1 MSNIESNL
9 EMPNIND
16 ILEEKVQIN
25 SIFHFSFFQNFLE
38 EFIKRQNIMY
48 NKLNSLE
55 LKFNS
60 QSLDIGGDTES
71 SNKMETIKEFKEGIN
86 QNETEKNNTDDVNEN
101 GDIAQKVKKL
111 NKKVKILEISIREMA
126 QKSIIINKDYTENN
140 ENVEN
145 VENNEITS
153 DFNNNADSDE
163 KINQLHTNLKNLEK
177 KLKEKER
184 VIKNQENKMNQLIK
198 KIELIELNT
207 TENKKTIK
215 EINTELFNLQRL
227 KLEDLVNEFYKFKNQ
242 NDKENKDLKNLIDEK
257 ITEFKN
263 NLLGNNNQDSNNQE
277 DKKTPSTLSEIQMR
291 EMGNELKNYV
301 SKNISETNK
310 TLKNMI
316 EDLNIEKI
324 NQDIK
329 DIQNELKEK
338 LTQKNLTALN
348 IRLEDIES
356 KIIDF
361 NSQMIEF
368 KHSFDHLNEHSGK
381 VDKNIEFLS
390 MNLNRIAQNEPPLR
404 KDNSNENI
412 KKNNQ
417 VNQDFIKKEVYE
429 EDMTKI
435 LKKLEK
441 IFVFQQ
447 DSLTKLDNYEKKL
460 KFFATDK
467 DIKNIEHYTLN
478 MVQEFKVNAVKK
490 FMDKKEGNKSMK
502 LLGLQIKN
510 INEFLNINNASKSNI
525 SSDRILVNNIQN
537 NNFCP
542 SCESKISNQGIGY
555 NREYISSRSQDKNES
570 QNYRMGQG
578 FSHLLKLINCD
589 LMRSAEK
596 INNDINIKI
605 DDNAKSN
612 NEIINGSALENKSL
626 PRLNS
631 QKSFCLLNAE
641 VKSSELDSSNIN
653 NISGL
658 YYESNLKNLKQNT
671 IDKLMTKKPDI
682 KNKIF
687 RNIQK
692 NLSWREGKNQS
703 VVTKLKK

>member
-71 SNKMETIKEFKEGIN
+71 SNKMESIKEFKEGIN

-101 GDIAQKVKKL
+101 GYIAQKVKKL

-126 QKSIIINKDYTENN
+126 QKSIIINNDYTENN
-140 ENVEN
+140 EN

-435 LKKLEK
+435 LKKIEK

-447 DSLTKLDNYEKKL
+447 DSLTKLE
-460 KFFATDK
+460 
-467 DIKNIEHYTLN
+467 
-478 MVQEFKVNAVKK
+478 
-490 FMDKKEGNKSMK
+490 
-502 LLGLQIKN
+502 
-510 INEFLNINNASKSNI
+510 
-525 SSDRILVNNIQN
+525 
-537 NNFCP
+537 
-542 SCESKISNQGIGY
+542 
-555 NREYISSRSQDKNES
+555 
-570 QNYRMGQG
+570 
-578 FSHLLKLINCD
+578 
-589 LMRSAEK
+589 
-596 INNDINIKI
+596 IKI
-605 DDNAKSN
+605 
-612 NEIINGSALENKSL
+612 
-626 PRLNS
+626 
-631 QKSFCLLNAE
+631 
-641 VKSSELDSSNIN
+641 
-653 NISGL
+653 
-658 YYESNLKNLKQNT
+658 
-671 IDKLMTKKPDI
+671 
-682 KNKIF
+682 
-687 RNIQK
+687 
-692 NLSWREGKNQS
+692 
-703 VVTKLKK
+703 

>member
-71 SNKMETIKEFKEGIN
+71 SNKMESIKEFKEGIN

-126 QKSIIINKDYTENN
+126 QKSIIINNDYTENN
-140 ENVEN
+140 EN

-257 ITEFKN
+257 IIEFKN

-277 DKKTPSTLSEIQMR
+277 DKKTISTLSEIQMR

-435 LKKLEK
+435 LKKIEK

-596 INNDINIKI
+596 INNDLNIKI

-612 NEIINGSALENKSL
+612 NEILNGSALENKSL

-653 NISGL
+653 NISGH

-671 IDKLMTKKPDI
+671 IDKLIAKKPDI

-687 RNIQK
+687 RNIQN

>member
-71 SNKMETIKEFKEGIN
+71 SNKMESIKEFKEGIN

-126 QKSIIINKDYTENN
+126 QKSIIINNDYTENN
-140 ENVEN
+140 EN

-257 ITEFKN
+257 IIEFKN

-417 VNQDFIKKEVYE
+417 VYQDFIKKEVYE

-435 LKKLEK
+435 LKKIEK

-596 INNDINIKI
+596 INNDLNIKI

-653 NISGL
+653 NISGH

>member
-71 SNKMETIKEFKEGIN
+71 SNKMESIKEFKEGIN

-126 QKSIIINKDYTENN
+126 QKSIIINNDYTENN
-140 ENVEN
+140 EN

-242 NDKENKDLKNLIDEK
+242 NDKENKDLKNFIDEK
-257 ITEFKN
+257 IIEFKN
-263 NLLGNNNQDSNNQE
+263 NLLGNNNEDSNNQE

-404 KDNSNENI
+404 KDNNNNENI

-596 INNDINIKI
+596 INNDLNIKI

-653 NISGL
+653 NISGH

-671 IDKLMTKKPDI
+671 IDKLMAKKPDI

>member
-71 SNKMETIKEFKEGIN
+71 SNKMESIKEFKEGIN

-126 QKSIIINKDYTENN
+126 QKSIIINNDYTENN
-140 ENVEN
+140 ENI
-145 VENNEITS
+145 ENNEITS

-596 INNDINIKI
+596 INNDLNIKI

-653 NISGL
+653 NISGH

>member
-71 SNKMETIKEFKEGIN
+71 SNKMESIKEFKEGIN

-126 QKSIIINKDYTENN
+126 QKSIIINNDYTENN
-140 ENVEN
+140 EN

-227 KLEDLVNEFYKFKNQ
+227 KLEDLVNEFFKFKNQ

-596 INNDINIKI
+596 INNDLNIKI

-653 NISGL
+653 NISGH

>member
-71 SNKMETIKEFKEGIN
+71 SNKMESIKEFKEGIN

-126 QKSIIINKDYTENN
+126 QKSIIINNDYTENN
-140 ENVEN
+140 EN
-145 VENNEITS
+145 
-153 DFNNNADSDE
+153 
-163 KINQLHTNLKNLEK
+163 LHTNLKNLEK

-435 LKKLEK
+435 LKKIEK

-596 INNDINIKI
+596 INNDLNIKI

-612 NEIINGSALENKSL
+612 NEILNGSALENKSL

>member
-71 SNKMETIKEFKEGIN
+71 SNKMESIKEFKEGIN

-126 QKSIIINKDYTENN
+126 QKSIIINNDYTENN
-140 ENVEN
+140 EN

-198 KIELIELNT
+198 KIELIELNN

-316 EDLNIEKI
+316 EDLNLEKI

-596 INNDINIKI
+596 INNDLNIKI
-605 DDNAKSN
+605 DDNAKTN

-653 NISGL
+653 NISGH

-671 IDKLMTKKPDI
+671 IDKLMAKKPDI

>member
-1 MSNIESNL
+1 
-9 EMPNIND
+9 
-16 ILEEKVQIN
+16 
-25 SIFHFSFFQNFLE
+25 
-38 EFIKRQNIMY
+38 MY

-71 SNKMETIKEFKEGIN
+71 SNKMESIEEFKEGIN

-126 QKSIIINKDYTENN
+126 QKSIIINNDYTENN
-140 ENVEN
+140 ENI
-145 VENNEITS
+145 ENNEITS
-153 DFNNNADSDE
+153 DFNNNADLDE

-417 VNQDFIKKEVYE
+417 VYQDFIKKEVYE

-435 LKKLEK
+435 LKKIEK

-596 INNDINIKI
+596 INNDLNIKI

-612 NEIINGSALENKSL
+612 NEILNGSALENKSL

-653 NISGL
+653 NISGH

-671 IDKLMTKKPDI
+671 IDKLMAKKPDI

>member
-60 QSLDIGGDTES
+60 WSLDIGGDTES
-71 SNKMETIKEFKEGIN
+71 SNKMESIKEFKEGIN

-126 QKSIIINKDYTENN
+126 QKSIIINNDYTENN
-140 ENVEN
+140 ENI
-145 VENNEITS
+145 ENNEITS

-490 FMDKKEGNKSMK
+490 FMDKKEGNKSIK

-596 INNDINIKI
+596 INNDLNIKI

-653 NISGL
+653 NISGH

>member
-71 SNKMETIKEFKEGIN
+71 SNKMESIKEFKEGIN

-126 QKSIIINKDYTENN
+126 QKSIIINNDYTENN
-140 ENVEN
+140 EN

-404 KDNSNENI
+404 KDNNNENI

-435 LKKLEK
+435 LKKIEK

-596 INNDINIKI
+596 INNDLNIKI

-626 PRLNS
+626 PKLNS

-653 NISGL
+653 NISGH

>member
-71 SNKMETIKEFKEGIN
+71 SNKMESIKEFKEGIN

-126 QKSIIINKDYTENN
+126 QKSIIINNDYTENN
-140 ENVEN
+140 EN

-435 LKKLEK
+435 LKKIEK

-596 INNDINIKI
+596 INNDLNIKI

-653 NISGL
+653 NISGH

-671 IDKLMTKKPDI
+671 IDKLMAKKPDI

>member
-71 SNKMETIKEFKEGIN
+71 SNKMESIKEFKEGIN

-126 QKSIIINKDYTENN
+126 QKSIIINNDYTENN
-140 ENVEN
+140 EN

-257 ITEFKN
+257 IIEFKN

-435 LKKLEK
+435 LKKIEK

-596 INNDINIKI
+596 INNDLNIKI

-612 NEIINGSALENKSL
+612 NEILNGSALENKSL

-653 NISGL
+653 NISGH

-671 IDKLMTKKPDI
+671 IDKLIAKKPDI

-687 RNIQK
+687 RNIQN

>member
-126 QKSIIINKDYTENN
+126 QKSIIINNDYTENN
-140 ENVEN
+140 EN

-277 DKKTPSTLSEIQMR
+277 DKKTISTLSEIQMR

-435 LKKLEK
+435 LKKIEK

-596 INNDINIKI
+596 INNDLNIKI

-653 NISGL
+653 NISGH

>member
-71 SNKMETIKEFKEGIN
+71 SNKMESIKEFKEGIN

-126 QKSIIINKDYTENN
+126 QKSIIINNDYTENN

-207 TENKKTIK
+207 TDNKKTIK

-435 LKKLEK
+435 LKKIEK

-596 INNDINIKI
+596 INNDLNIKI

-653 NISGL
+653 NISGH

-671 IDKLMTKKPDI
+671 IDKLMAKKPDI

>member
-71 SNKMETIKEFKEGIN
+71 SNKMESIKEFKEGIN

-126 QKSIIINKDYTENN
+126 QKSIIINNDYTENN

-207 TENKKTIK
+207 TDNKKTIK

-435 LKKLEK
+435 LKKIEK

-596 INNDINIKI
+596 INNDLNIKI

-653 NISGL
+653 NISGH

-671 IDKLMTKKPDI
+671 IDKLIAKKPDI

>member
-71 SNKMETIKEFKEGIN
+71 SNKMESIKEFKEGIN

-126 QKSIIINKDYTENN
+126 QKSIIINNDYTENN
-140 ENVEN
+140 EN

-404 KDNSNENI
+404 KDNNNENI

-435 LKKLEK
+435 LKKIEK

-596 INNDINIKI
+596 INNDLNIKI

-653 NISGL
+653 NISGH

-671 IDKLMTKKPDI
+671 IDKLMAKKPDI

>member
-71 SNKMETIKEFKEGIN
+71 SNKMESIKEFKEGIN

-101 GDIAQKVKKL
+101 GDITQKVKKL

-126 QKSIIINKDYTENN
+126 QKSIIINNDYTENN
-140 ENVEN
+140 EN

-153 DFNNNADSDE
+153 DFNFNADSDE

-227 KLEDLVNEFYKFKNQ
+227 KLENLVNEFYKFKNQ

-263 NLLGNNNQDSNNQE
+263 NLLGNNNQDSINQE

-596 INNDINIKI
+596 INNDLNIKI

-653 NISGL
+653 NISGH

-671 IDKLMTKKPDI
+671 IDKLMAKKPDI

>member
-71 SNKMETIKEFKEGIN
+71 SNKMESIKEFKEGIN

-101 GDIAQKVKKL
+101 GYIAQKVKKL

-126 QKSIIINKDYTENN
+126 QKSIIINNDYTENN
-140 ENVEN
+140 EN

-435 LKKLEK
+435 LKKIEK

-447 DSLTKLDNYEKKL
+447 DSLTKLDYEKKL

-596 INNDINIKI
+596 INNDLNIKI

-653 NISGL
+653 NISGH

-671 IDKLMTKKPDI
+671 IDKLMAKKPDI

>member
-71 SNKMETIKEFKEGIN
+71 SNKMESIKEFKEGIN

-126 QKSIIINKDYTENN
+126 QKSIIINNDYTENN
-140 ENVEN
+140 EN

-227 KLEDLVNEFYKFKNQ
+227 KLQDLVNEFYKFKNQ

-435 LKKLEK
+435 LKKIEK

-596 INNDINIKI
+596 INNDLNIKI

-653 NISGL
+653 NISGH

-671 IDKLMTKKPDI
+671 IDKLIAKKPDI

-687 RNIQK
+687 RNIQN

>member
-71 SNKMETIKEFKEGIN
+71 SNKMESIKEFKEGIN

-126 QKSIIINKDYTENN
+126 QKSIIINNDYTENN
-140 ENVEN
+140 EN

-257 ITEFKN
+257 IIEFKN

-435 LKKLEK
+435 LKKIEK

-596 INNDINIKI
+596 INNDLNIKI

>member
-71 SNKMETIKEFKEGIN
+71 SNKMESIKEFKEGIN

-126 QKSIIINKDYTENN
+126 QKSIIINNDYTENN
-140 ENVEN
+140 EN

-153 DFNNNADSDE
+153 DFNNNADLDE

-417 VNQDFIKKEVYE
+417 VYQDFIKKEVYE

-435 LKKLEK
+435 LKKIEK

-596 INNDINIKI
+596 INNDLNIKI

-653 NISGL
+653 NISGH

-671 IDKLMTKKPDI
+671 IDKLMAKKPDI

>member
-71 SNKMETIKEFKEGIN
+71 SNKMESIKEFKEGIN

-126 QKSIIINKDYTENN
+126 QKSIIINNDYTENN
-140 ENVEN
+140 EN

-316 EDLNIEKI
+316 EDLNLEKI

-596 INNDINIKI
+596 INNDLNIKI

-653 NISGL
+653 NISGH

-671 IDKLMTKKPDI
+671 IDKLMAKKPDI

>member
-71 SNKMETIKEFKEGIN
+71 SNKMESIKEFKEGIN

-126 QKSIIINKDYTENN
+126 QKSIIINNDYTENN
-140 ENVEN
+140 EN

-310 TLKNMI
+310 TLKNII

-404 KDNSNENI
+404 KDNNNENI

-596 INNDINIKI
+596 INNDLNIKI

-612 NEIINGSALENKSL
+612 REIINGSALENKSL

-653 NISGL
+653 NISGH
-658 YYESNLKNLKQNT
+658 YYESNMKNLKQNT
-671 IDKLMTKKPDI
+671 IDKLMAKKPDI

>member
-60 QSLDIGGDTES
+60 RSLDIGGDTES
-71 SNKMETIKEFKEGIN
+71 SNKMESIKEFKEGIN

-126 QKSIIINKDYTENN
+126 QKSIIINNDYTENN
-140 ENVEN
+140 EN

-277 DKKTPSTLSEIQMR
+277 DKKTISTLSEIQMR

-435 LKKLEK
+435 LKKIEK

-596 INNDINIKI
+596 INNDLNIKI

-612 NEIINGSALENKSL
+612 NEILNGSALENKSL

-653 NISGL
+653 NISGH

-671 IDKLMTKKPDI
+671 IDKLMAKKPDI

>member
-60 QSLDIGGDTES
+60 WSLDIGGDTES
-71 SNKMETIKEFKEGIN
+71 SNKMESIKEFKEGIN

-126 QKSIIINKDYTENN
+126 QKSIIINNDYTENN
-140 ENVEN
+140 EN

-596 INNDINIKI
+596 INNDLNIKI

-653 NISGL
+653 NISGH

-671 IDKLMTKKPDI
+671 IDKLMAKKPDI

>member
-71 SNKMETIKEFKEGIN
+71 SNKMESIKEFKEGIN

-126 QKSIIINKDYTENN
+126 QKSIIINNDYTENN
-140 ENVEN
+140 EN

-417 VNQDFIKKEVYE
+417 VYQDFIKKEVYE

-435 LKKLEK
+435 LKKIEK

-596 INNDINIKI
+596 INNDLNIKI

-653 NISGL
+653 NISGH

-671 IDKLMTKKPDI
+671 IDKLMAKKPDI

>member
-16 ILEEKVQIN
+16 IFEEKVQIN

-71 SNKMETIKEFKEGIN
+71 SNKMESIKEFKEGIN

-126 QKSIIINKDYTENN
+126 QKSIIINNDYTENN
-140 ENVEN
+140 EN

-227 KLEDLVNEFYKFKNQ
+227 KLQDLVNEFYKFKNQ

-257 ITEFKN
+257 IIEFKN

-277 DKKTPSTLSEIQMR
+277 NKKTPSTLSEIQMR

-596 INNDINIKI
+596 INNDLNIKI

-653 NISGL
+653 NISGH

-687 RNIQK
+687 RNIQN

>member
-71 SNKMETIKEFKEGIN
+71 SNKMESIKEFKEGIN

-126 QKSIIINKDYTENN
+126 QKSIIINNDYTENN
-140 ENVEN
+140 ENIEI
-145 VENNEITS
+145 NEITS

-435 LKKLEK
+435 LKKIEK

-596 INNDINIKI
+596 INNDLNIKI

-653 NISGL
+653 NISGH

>member
-71 SNKMETIKEFKEGIN
+71 SNKMESIKEFKEGIN

-126 QKSIIINKDYTENN
+126 QKSIIINNDYTENN
-140 ENVEN
+140 ENI
-145 VENNEITS
+145 ENNEITS

-263 NLLGNNNQDSNNQE
+263 NLLGYNNQDSNNQE

-291 EMGNELKNYV
+291 EMGGELKNYV

-596 INNDINIKI
+596 INNDLNIKI

-653 NISGL
+653 NISGH

>member
-126 QKSIIINKDYTENN
+126 QKSIIINNDYTENN
-140 ENVEN
+140 EN

-257 ITEFKN
+257 IIEFKN

-525 SSDRILVNNIQN
+525 SSDRILVNNFQN

-596 INNDINIKI
+596 INNDLNIKI

-653 NISGL
+653 NISGH

-671 IDKLMTKKPDI
+671 IDKLMAKKPDI

>member
-71 SNKMETIKEFKEGIN
+71 SNKMESIKEFKEGIN

-111 NKKVKILEISIREMA
+111 NKKVKILEISMREMA
-126 QKSIIINKDYTENN
+126 QKSIIINNDYTENN
-140 ENVEN
+140 EN

-277 DKKTPSTLSEIQMR
+277 DKKTISTLSEIQMR

-417 VNQDFIKKEVYE
+417 VYQDFIKKEVYE

-435 LKKLEK
+435 LKKIEK

-596 INNDINIKI
+596 INNDLNIKI

>member
-111 NKKVKILEISIREMA
+111 NKKVKILEISIMEMA
-126 QKSIIINKDYTENN
+126 QKSIIINNDYTENN
-140 ENVEN
+140 ENI
-145 VENNEITS
+145 ENNEITS

-361 NSQMIEF
+361 NSQMNEF

-435 LKKLEK
+435 LKKIEK

-596 INNDINIKI
+596 INNDLNIKI
-605 DDNAKSN
+605 DDNAKNN

-653 NISGL
+653 NISGH

-671 IDKLMTKKPDI
+671 IDKLIAKKPDI

-687 RNIQK
+687 RNIQN

>member
-71 SNKMETIKEFKEGIN
+71 SNKMESIKEFKEGIN

-126 QKSIIINKDYTENN
+126 QKSIIINNDYTENN

-435 LKKLEK
+435 LKKIEK

-596 INNDINIKI
+596 INNDLNIKI

-653 NISGL
+653 NISGH

-671 IDKLMTKKPDI
+671 IDKLMAKKPDI

>member
-71 SNKMETIKEFKEGIN
+71 SNKMESIKEFKEGIN

-126 QKSIIINKDYTENN
+126 QKSIIINNDYTENN
-140 ENVEN
+140 EN

-277 DKKTPSTLSEIQMR
+277 DKKTISTLSEIQMR

-435 LKKLEK
+435 LKKIEK

-596 INNDINIKI
+596 INNDLNIKI

-612 NEIINGSALENKSL
+612 NEILNGSALENKSL

-653 NISGL
+653 NISGH

-671 IDKLMTKKPDI
+671 IDKLIAKKPDI

>member
-71 SNKMETIKEFKEGIN
+71 SNKMESIKEFKEGIN

-126 QKSIIINKDYTENN
+126 QKSIIINNDYTENN
-140 ENVEN
+140 EN

-242 NDKENKDLKNLIDEK
+242 NDKEDKDLKNLIDEK

-596 INNDINIKI
+596 INNDLNIKI

-653 NISGL
+653 NISGH

-703 VVTKLKK
+703 VVKKLKK

>member
-71 SNKMETIKEFKEGIN
+71 SNKMESIKEFKECIN

-111 NKKVKILEISIREMA
+111 NKKAKILEISIREMA
-126 QKSIIINKDYTENN
+126 QKSIIINNDYTENN
-140 ENVEN
+140 ENI
-145 VENNEITS
+145 ENNEITS

-227 KLEDLVNEFYKFKNQ
+227 KLEDLVNEFFKFKNQ

-596 INNDINIKI
+596 INNDLNIKI

-612 NEIINGSALENKSL
+612 NEILNGSALENKSL

-653 NISGL
+653 NISGH

-671 IDKLMTKKPDI
+671 IDKLIAKKPDI

>member
-71 SNKMETIKEFKEGIN
+71 SNKMESIKEFKEGIN

-126 QKSIIINKDYTENN
+126 QKSIIINNDYTENN
-140 ENVEN
+140 EN

-435 LKKLEK
+435 LKKIEK

-596 INNDINIKI
+596 INNDLNIKI

>member
-1 MSNIESNL
+1 MSNIEFNL

-60 QSLDIGGDTES
+60 RSLDIGGDTES
-71 SNKMETIKEFKEGIN
+71 SNKMESIKEFKEGIN

-126 QKSIIINKDYTENN
+126 QKSIIINNDYTENN
-140 ENVEN
+140 EN

-417 VNQDFIKKEVYE
+417 VYQDFIKKEVYE

-435 LKKLEK
+435 LKKIEK

-596 INNDINIKI
+596 INNDLNIKI

-653 NISGL
+653 NISGH

-671 IDKLMTKKPDI
+671 IDKLMAKKPDI